1 MGFGRLI
8 RVKSW
13 RSNPADAVV
22 YVVAESDP
30 AKAMDILKAAGLSHE
45 ADLED
50 VGRVTA
56 PLLNALALKPGQ
68 FART

>member
-1 MGFGRLI
+1 MI
-8 RVKSW
+8 RFKSW
-13 RSNPADAVV
+13 RVDPTDSVV

-30 AKAMDILKAAGLSHE
+30 AKALDILKAAGLAHE

-50 VGRVTA
+50 AGRVSEA
-56 PLLNALALKPGQ
+56 LLNALALKPGQ